1 MPSLCSEQQTR
12 SRKWF
17 SNGGY
22 FVWLAPITTN
32 YQLVWALS
40 ARIVVAHLWSN
51 VRRSATPPAQLP
63 LFALMSEDGG

>member
-1 MPSLCSEQQTR
+1 MNSKLGLESG
-12 SRKWF
+12 F
-17 SNGGY
+17 LVVVI